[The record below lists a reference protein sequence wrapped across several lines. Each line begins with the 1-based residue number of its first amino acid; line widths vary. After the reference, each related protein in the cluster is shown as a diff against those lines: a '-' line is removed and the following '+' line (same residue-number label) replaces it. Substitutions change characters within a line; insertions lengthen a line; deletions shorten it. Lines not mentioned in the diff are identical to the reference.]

1 MLASSALTQ
10 AKDGVILL
18 HGLARTAASMEK
30 MKAALTDAGYIVANI
45 DYPSRTA
52 PIAKL
57 AEHTIS
63 AALASEALRDCER
76 IHFVTHSLGG
86 ILVRSYFSEHTEPR
100 LGRVVILGPPNRGS
114 EVVDKLKSW
123 TLFQSSTAPLVAN

>member
-63 AALASEALRDCER
+63 AALASEALRDCKR

-114 EVVDKLKSW
+114 EVVDKLKS
-123 TLFQSSTAPLVAN
+123 